1 MKLITE
7 QSYDYR
13 VIEEN
18 ANKDLYI
25 EGIFSTAELKNINQ
39 RIYSRS
45 ILEREIGK
53 MAKEK
58 VANKCCYG
66 ELGHPDKPEINLDR
80 VALLTKELKWDGD
93 NIVGKA
99 KILETPMGAIAKTL
113 IREGRLGISSRGL
126 GTVADTGYVNE
137 DYQLLCYDLVQEP
150 SNIGSW
156 VNGIYE
162 DAEFEY
168 PVKKEKVVVVDPNFR
183 LETARGEYN
192 KKIWQVIADLEK
204 NL

>member
-7 QSYDYR
+7 QSYNYS
-13 VIEEN
+13 VLEEGTS
-18 ANKDLYI
+18 KDLYI

-39 RIYSRS
+39 RIYPRA

-53 MAKEK
+53 LAKEK
-58 VANKCCYG
+58 VSNKCCYG
-66 ELGHPDKPEINLDR
+66 ELGHPDKPELNLDR

-93 NIVGKA
+93 NIIGKA

-113 IREGRLGISSRGL
+113 IKEGRLGISSRGL
-126 GTVADTGYVNE
+126 GTVADNGYVNE

-162 DAEFEY
+162 DKDFEY
-168 PVKKEKVVVVDPNFR
+168 PVKKEKVVTVDPEVV
-183 LETARGEYN
+183 LGKARESYH
-192 KKIWQVIADLEK
+192 KKIWQVISDIEK